1 MKTKE
6 DFSNRDR
13 FVELGVVIAALRKIS
28 GMSLEDLAEK
38 ATLGRSTLSAIEA
51 ANTIRP
57 FSLDIL
63 IRIADALDV
72 RAGDLLNSSLPANKS
87 E

>member
-13 FVELGVVIAALRKIS
+13 FVELGVVIAALQKKA
-28 GMSLEDLAEK
+28 GMSQEALAEK
-38 ATLGRSTLSAIEA
+38 ANISRSTLSAIEA
-51 ANTIRP
+51 ANPIRP

-63 IRIADALDV
+63 FRIAV
-72 RAGDLLNSSLPANKS
+72 REGDLLNSSLPANKS

>member
-13 FVELGVVIAALRKIS
+13 FVELGVVIAA
-28 GMSLEDLAEK
+28 GMSQEDLAEK
-38 ATLGRSTLSAIEA
+38 ANISRSTLSAIEA

-63 IRIADALDV
+63 FRIADALDV